1 MSIALLTR
9 YRNDGARRM
18 PTMATINVRLLADDA
33 VHDLKLRAARNN
45 RSLEGEVRHILVDA
59 VTGDLSGKRAAFLA
73 RTAELRCAS
82 EGRDQT
88 PAELLIREDRDHG
101 H

>member
-1 MSIALLTR
+1 
-9 YRNDGARRM
+9 
-18 PTMATINVRLLADDA
+18 MATINVRLLADDVA
-33 VHDLKLRAARNN
+33 RDLKRRAARNN
-45 RSLEGEVRHILVDA
+45 RSLEGEVRHILVAA
-59 VTGDLSGKRAAFLA
+59 VRDDLAAKKIAFLA

-82 EGRDQT
+82 EGRPQT

>member
-1 MSIALLTR
+1 
-9 YRNDGARRM
+9 
-18 PTMATINVRLLADDA
+18 MATINVRLLADD
-33 VHDLKLRAARNN
+33 VVRDLKLRAVRHN

-59 VTGDLSGKRAAFLA
+59 VRGDLTTKRAAFLA
-73 RTAELRCAS
+73 RTTELRCAS
-82 EGRDQT
+82 EGRAQT

>member
-1 MSIALLTR
+1 
-9 YRNDGARRM
+9 
-18 PTMATINVRLLADDA
+18 MATINVRLLADE
-33 VHDLKLRAARNN
+33 VIRDLKLRAARNN

-59 VTGDLSGKRAAFLA
+59 VKDDLSAKRASFLA
-73 RTAELRCAS
+73 RTAELRGAS
-82 EGRDQT
+82 DGRTQT

>member
-1 MSIALLTR
+1 
-9 YRNDGARRM
+9 
-18 PTMATINVRLLADDA
+18 MATINVRLLADDV

-59 VTGDLSGKRAAFLA
+59 VRDDRPAKRAAFVA
-73 RTAELRCAS
+73 RTAALRHAS
-82 EGRDQT
+82 EGRVQT
-88 PAELLIREDRDHG
+88 PAELLVREDRDHG